1 MPKGDYG
8 SNVLHRVI
16 GINEQAD
23 CIVLREDKSKD
34 IRNWSE
40 RYLLKLRIA
49 MIGDVR
55 ILIFPPLVISLRY
68 PDSDCPESCVA
79 EFDQLLTG
87 VALHLIS

>member
-1 MPKGDYG
+1 
-8 SNVLHRVI
+8 
-16 GINEQAD
+16 
-23 CIVLREDKSKD
+23 
-34 IRNWSE
+34 
-40 RYLLKLRIA
+40 

-55 ILIFPPLVISLRY
+55 LPILPSLMISLRY